1 MGWKIYKNN
10 NQGLNV
16 WFQGSKL
23 SFFLQANAVQRLASL
38 PLFDSAL
45 KSVVSVY
52 TDVKGRYP
60 LLGVVGGVAEIGVR
74 NVSQAAILRATPLL
88 LSLEP
93 QSESTEYWK
102 LYWLILP
109 YCLITLICHQI

>member
-1 MGWKIYKNN
+1 M
-10 NQGLNV
+10 
-16 WFQGSKL
+16 

-74 NVSQAAILRATPLL
+74 NVSQAVILRATPLL

-93 QSESTEYWK
+93 QSKSTEY
-102 LYWLILP
+102 
-109 YCLITLICHQI
+109 